1 MRNKRS
7 ISIFILI
14 VLIIS
19 LFIPITAIATNED
32 TQILKDGTY
41 KIKAAVGSDMYLDI
55 NIVKEILNSVLSQ
68 YVCPNIVDALPQE
81 GKIFPRINPVKKDT
95 IMVIQATN

>member
-55 NIVKEILNSVLSQ
+55 DAGSKANGANLQIWSKSDVEQLQFKLTYLNGNMQV
-68 YVCPNIVDALPQE
+68 
-81 GKIFPRINPVKKDT
+81 T
-95 IMVIQATN
+95 IQMHNNG